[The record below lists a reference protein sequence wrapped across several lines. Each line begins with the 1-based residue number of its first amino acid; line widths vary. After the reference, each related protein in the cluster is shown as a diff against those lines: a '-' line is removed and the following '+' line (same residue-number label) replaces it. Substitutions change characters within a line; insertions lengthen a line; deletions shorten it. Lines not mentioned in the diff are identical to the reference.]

1 MKENNNLKYIILPI
15 SAKKK
20 NFIMEWDKQWKLH
33 CNAERFIDN
42 LVWDNQLYIW
52 YCINNQFEG
61 EGYKVCCNLS
71 YTQTWHIF
79 FLVFFFKTSIINISK
94 LTESWNYRPGSDI
107 TISLNHLATKYLW
120 KTIMN
125 FSNAAWRKVENWN
138 RLKSTHSGS
147 DYVCGSSI
155 LYCVRYL

>member
-1 MKENNNLKYIILPI
+1 MEENNNLKYIILPV

-20 NFIMEWDKQWKLH
+20 KIIMEWDKQWKLH
-33 CNAERFIDN
+33 CNADRFIDN
-42 LVWDNQLYIW
+42 LVWDNQLYTW
-52 YCINNQFEG
+52 YCIYNQFEG

-79 FLVFFFKTSIINISK
+79 FLVFFQNIYHQHQQIDRILKLQTRFRYFNLPQSSGNQIPLKNNNEFFKC
-94 LTESWNYRPGSDI
+94 
-107 TISLNHLATKYLW
+107 
-120 KTIMN
+120 
-125 FSNAAWRKVENWN
+125 WRKVENWN

>member
-1 MKENNNLKYIILPI
+1 MKENNNLKYIILPV

-20 NFIMEWDKQWKLH
+20 KIIMEWDKQWKLH
-33 CNAERFIDN
+33 CNSDRFIDN

-52 YCINNQFEG
+52 YCIINLRGRDIKYRMLQFIL
-61 EGYKVCCNLS
+61 YTNL
-71 YTQTWHIF
+71 TH
-79 FLVFFFKTSIINISK
+79 FLSCFFFQNIYHQHQRIDRILK
-94 LTESWNYRPGSDI
+94 LQTRFRYFNLPQSSGNQIPLKNGNEFF
-107 TISLNHLATKYLW
+107 KC
-120 KTIMN
+120 
-125 FSNAAWRKVENWN
+125 WRKVENWN

>member
-1 MKENNNLKYIILPI
+1 MEENNNLKYIILPV

-20 NFIMEWDKQWKLH
+20 KIIMEWDKQWKLH
-33 CNAERFIDN
+33 CNSDRFIDN
-42 LVWDNQLYIW
+42 LVWDKSIIYMILY
-52 YCINNQFEG
+52 NQFEG

-79 FLVFFFKTSIINISK
+79 FLLFFFQNIYHQHQQIDRILK
-94 LTESWNYRPGSDI
+94 LQIRFRYFNLPQSSGNQIPLKNDNEFF
-107 TISLNHLATKYLW
+107 KC
-120 KTIMN
+120 
-125 FSNAAWRKVENWN
+125 WRKVENWN